1 MEEKNEIRI
10 AEEMDDELVF
20 EDLDLEDLDVEE
32 GNEKN
37 GDEADGAE
45 EASVLSGE
53 TSPEEETVSAE
64 EAAPAEEE
72 AYYDEPVPVEE
83 LHFPKWLAPAAIAA
97 VLAVAAGAYAFTAG
111 KYRTRFFPN
120 TTINGVDVS
129 ELTAAETEELLNREA
144 AEYSLTVSARNC

>member
-45 EASVLSGE
+45 EAPALSGE
-53 TSPEEETVSAE
+53 ASPEEEAVSAE
-64 EAAPAEEE
+64 ENVPAEETAPAEE
-72 AYYDEPVPVEE
+72 AAAAAKAEE
-83 LHFPKWLAPAAIAA
+83 DKARVLEAIAA
-97 VLAVAAGAYAFTAG
+97 SGKSIDEVL
-111 KYRTRFFPN
+111 
-120 TTINGVDVS
+120 
-129 ELTAAETEELLNREA
+129 ELLKG
-144 AEYSLTVSARNC
+144 

>member
-45 EASVLSGE
+45 EAPALSGE
-53 TSPEEETVSAE
+53 ASPEEETVSAE
-64 EAAPAEEE
+64 EAAPAEETLAEEAPAPEEE

-120 TTINGVDVS
+120 TTS
-129 ELTAAETEELLNREA
+129 PW
-144 AEYSLTVSARNC
+144 